1 MMKKATPKIISL
13 LIAAMMICAML
24 PTAALAAKWNPEDV
38 ITITVDVVDVGTGV
52 RYQNIGTD
60 TVTKGDDHVV
70 SNVYEIPELSKFT
83 SEKYDSV
90 QRVTGNWRGSSAD
103 CNVGSKVAFSC
114 NQDSAQITY
123 WVNCFGGSKR
133 STITYYDGTEKVGED
148 VVPAGETTAAMS
160 ALTKDG
166 YEFKGW
172 SKTNGGTVDY
182 EAGADVTPDGD
193 LALYAVWEAA
203 APPAHECVDEDSDGL
218 CDDPE
223 CGKCLHDHD
232 GDGYCTADDCQHPHE
247 GEGACCP
254 KPGTGDPTG
263 KVSEPGM
270 DKKAEGKESI
280 GSVYPGQKIAFTLHS
295 TVPQKLAELAKY
307 ENKQWKLKGEYQ
319 LVFHDT
325 LSDNLTLDADTIAV
339 RIGNTTVDAKY
350 YTVVTQG
357 LGTETFTVSVDLV
370 AAFNDG
376 HYFTWEEMGAADVV
390 VSYSA
395 AVAAN
400 AADGDSVRNEAYV
413 NNSRTDAVVGEVEVP
428 DTPSTG
434 GTGTVLFTV
443 SGVGLMSAAAILL
456 LVRRKQYA
464 D

>member
-1 MMKKATPKIISL
+1 MKKAPAKLISL
-13 LIAAMMICAML
+13 LVTAMMICAML
-24 PTAALAAKWNPEDV
+24 PTAALAVHWDPEDT
-38 ITITVDVVDVGTGV
+38 ITITVDVVDEVTGK
-52 RYQNIGTD
+52 RYQSVGTD

-70 SNVYEIPELSKFT
+70 SDEYEIPELSKFT
-83 SEKYDSV
+83 NEKYGSIRKV
-90 QRVTGNWRGSSAD
+90 SGNWHGSSAN
-103 CNVGSKVAFSC
+103 CNVGSKVRFSC
-114 NQDSAQITY
+114 NLDSAQITY
-123 WVNCFGGSKR
+123 WVDGFGCES
-133 STITYYDGTEKVGED
+133 SYAITYYDGAEKIGED
-148 VVPAGETTAAMS
+148 IVTTGESTTAMS

-172 SKTNGGTVDY
+172 SKTDGGTVDY
-182 EAGADVTPDGD
+182 EAGATITPEGD
-193 LALYAVWEAA
+193 MVLYAVWETA
-203 APPAHECVDEDSDGL
+203 APPAHECVDEDGNGF

-232 GDGYCTADDCQHPHE
+232 GDGYCTVDGCEHLHE
-247 GEGACCP
+247 GDSACCP

-280 GSVYPGQKIAFTLHS
+280 GAVRPGQKIAFTLHS

-307 ENKQWKLKGEYQ
+307 ENKEWKLEGEYQ

-325 LSDNLTLDADTIAV
+325 LSSNLTLNEDTIAV
-339 RIGNTTVDAKY
+339 KIGNTVVDAKY
-350 YTVVTQG
+350 YTVVTEG

-376 HYFTWEEMGAADVV
+376 HYFTWEEMGTADVV

-395 AVAAN
+395 TVAGN
-400 AADGDSVRNEAYV
+400 AADGDTVRNEAYV
-413 NNSRTDAVVGEVEVP
+413 NHSTTDAVVGEVDVP

-443 SGVGLMSAAAILL
+443 SGVGLMSAAVVLILL
-456 LVRRKQYA
+456 RRKQSS